1 MKDNKGTALAA
12 NRRVMM
18 GVGGACLLLLLYPLW
33 GSNVYGG
40 RNSINDQLQSNLF
53 VENSGTCD
61 NEVMFGL
68 EEDAGW
74 WLCWPKE
81 YKASKRDC
89 KILSWGIQDHF
100 SFDEAV
106 VKAGCDVHGFDP
118 SPLGLSSHKRYTEMG
133 GMYHPYGLGGIDKTY
148 GPGQVPFNW
157 PGIKYL
163 QARNSE
169 PWTLKS
175 VVSTLQDVGHMPAST
190 ISTGGKSL
198 MVLKIDVEGT
208 EWDVLD
214 QLVDAHWDQL
224 LLELHFPPTE
234 YHLSE
239 VGHKK
244 GFVVTRLPQSG
255 LYNAMFPPQKDYIA
269 LWQQIMRVAD
279 MWKYSFNL
287 NDRARA
293 CVEVY
298 LTRKAGL

>member
-1 MKDNKGTALAA
+1 MKEDKGTSVAA
-12 NRRVMM
+12 NRRMQM
-18 GVGGACLLLLLYPLW
+18 IGGGLVLLILLYPFV
-33 GSNVYGG
+33 GNNVYGG
-40 RNSINDQLQSNLF
+40 RNSINEQLQSALF
-53 VENSGTCD
+53 VGTSGTCD

-74 WLCWPKE
+74 WLCWPKT
-81 YKASKRDC
+81 YKASKSNC

-118 SPLGLSSHKRYTEMG
+118 SPLGLSSTNKYMDMG
-133 GMYHPYGLGGIDKTY
+133 GNYHTYGLGSVDRTY

-163 QARNSE
+163 RAGNSE

-175 VVSTLQDVGHMPAST
+175 VTTTLTDVGRLPAPSS
-190 ISTGGKSL
+190 STGGNSL
-198 MVLKIDVEGT
+198 TVLKIDVEGT

-214 QLVDAHWDQL
+214 QLVSAQWDQL

-234 YHLSE
+234 YHLSD
-239 VGHKK
+239 VGKQK
-244 GFVVTRLPQSG
+244 GFVITRLPQGG
-255 LYNAMFPPQKDYIA
+255 LYNALFPPQKDYIA
-269 LWQQIMRVAD
+269 LWQQIMQVSD
-279 MWKYSFNL
+279 MWRYSFNL

-298 LTRKAGL
+298 LTRKAGV